1 MRGDHRPRTKQT
13 TAFASLIARA
23 IPSWRVPSK
32 NSVMMA
38 FRGGL
43 DRAESVATK
52 KDVDRGEQSGKQ
64 RDRLASDPKT
74 TNCQRL
80 SLRNI
85 LSVQRESS
93 SSALQYLIF
102 FTSAT
107 YARHATPFLRPA
119 EDCAGS
125 LETANPRY
133 PHPRRRMEI
142 RVYLHEMQIA
152 AATSVFALARVN

>member
-1 MRGDHRPRTKQT
+1 MRGDHGPRTKQT
-13 TAFASLIARA
+13 TAFASLMARA
-23 IPSWRVPSK
+23 MPSWRVPSK

-93 SSALQYLIF
+93 PSALQYLIF
-102 FTSAT
+102 HFCYLRAPCDPFSPSCRRLRRQPGNCPPAVSAPPT
-107 YARHATPFLRPA
+107 PHGNSSLSARN
-119 EDCAGS
+119 
-125 LETANPRY
+125 ANCSSDVSFR
-133 PHPRRRMEI
+133 
-142 RVYLHEMQIA
+142 
-152 AATSVFALARVN
+152 ARAS